1 MRKVQLAFVALILA
15 LLLVPGLGLVVWGP
29 ASAGANE
36 VPAQMPELTERDG
49 LLNTAYLSELA
60 DYVNDGFYAR
70 QELITLWAQLLTP
83 LGHSA
88 EDDVILGTDGWLYY
102 APEIE
107 QWAGV
112 ETMTDREIF
121 AAAYN
126 LSLMQEYAAGLS
138 ARFAFTIAPDKS
150 SLYPEHL
157 PGYPESDAPS
167 NAERLKTVL
176 DELDVA
182 YVDLFEFFESQDEVL
197 YFEHDSHWNSR
208 GAALAADA
216 INSALGVSS
225 NYGEGFDY
233 ETSQHTGDLF
243 EMLYPAG
250 EDGETNDEPTAMNFN
265 QGENVRPDSITIDT
279 TGAGE
284 LNLLMFRDSFG
295 ELLYPF
301 MAESSAAARF
311 SRMAAYD
318 LTLAEELSST
328 AVVIELVER
337 NLSWLYEQAATYPA
351 PERELEFTAAQSG
364 TATATFEEA
373 YEDAHRVSGVIS
385 GEMDVASPVY
395 IEYNGV
401 VYAAGLT
408 SDGYTI
414 CLPGEGGG
422 EYTVLWYSNGV
433 LTGCDISANI

>member
-49 LLNTAYLSELA
+49 SLNTAYLSELA

-126 LSLMQEYAAGLS
+126 LSLMQEYAAGLG

-167 NAERLKTVL
+167 NAERLKMVL

-182 YVDLFEFFESQDEVL
+182 YVDLFELFESQDEVL

-328 AVVIELVER
+328 AVVIELVE
-337 NLSWLYEQAATYPA
+337 
-351 PERELEFTAAQSG
+351 
-364 TATATFEEA
+364 
-373 YEDAHRVSGVIS
+373 
-385 GEMDVASPVY
+385 
-395 IEYNGV
+395 
-401 VYAAGLT
+401 
-408 SDGYTI
+408 
-414 CLPGEGGG
+414 
-422 EYTVLWYSNGV
+422 
-433 LTGCDISANI
+433 